1 MPCSLKNSQSIIPEE
16 YSMSKQV
23 LIAYASKHGAT
34 AEIAGKIAERL
45 TCAGFSAETNP
56 VKQVKDLSGYDAV
69 VLGAA
74 VYVGGW
80 VKPFAR
86 FLTANQQRLSEL
98 PLWLF
103 SSGPTGEGDPVEL
116 LQGWRYPEKY
126 QSLVESIAP
135 REMVV
140 FHGALFPEK
149 LGMIEK
155 KMIETV
161 KAPTGDFRDWDAI
174 SAWADKIISELNSN

>member
-1 MPCSLKNSQSIIPEE
+1 
-16 YSMSKQV
+16 MSKNV

-34 AEIAGKIAERL
+34 AEIAEKIAERL
-45 TCAGFSAETNP
+45 ASANLSVKTLP
-56 VKQVKDLSGYDAV
+56 VKQVKDLSLYDAV

-80 VKPFAR
+80 VKPFGK
-86 FLTANQQRLSEL
+86 FLSVNQQRLAQL
-98 PLWLF
+98 PVWLF

-116 LQGWRYPEKY
+116 LQGWRYPDKFKP
-126 QSLVESIAP
+126 LVESIAP
-135 REMVV
+135 REIVV

-149 LGMIEK
+149 LGLIEK

-161 KAPTGDFRDWDAI
+161 KAETGDFRDWDAVF
-174 SAWADKIISELNSN
+174 AWADKIISALSPG